1 MRYCPIKRTVKENPY
16 ANPLPRLQPGRWIS
30 SGHVLDYEY
39 WPDRDRFLE
48 LDQLIIQVDQAERQE
63 RILWLTRPWTP
74 AGPGTV
80 GARLAQDFSESS
92 AQIAGASW

>member
-1 MRYCPIKRTVKENPY
+1 MKENPY

-30 SGHVLDYEY
+30 TGRVLDYEH
-39 WPDRDRFLE
+39 WPERDRFRE
-48 LDQLIIQVDQAERQE
+48 LDRLIIQVAEAERLREQE

-92 AQIAGASW
+92 AQIAGASR